1 MTTADLKSARA
12 SLGLSQPQLAA
23 AIGHPVASVR
33 NWEQGRRRIP
43 GSVDVLVKMLL
54 EQSFVKN

>member
-1 MTTADLKSARA
+1 MTPDDLKSSRA

-43 GSVDVLVKMLL
+43 GSVEVVVKMLL
-54 EQSFVKN
+54 EKSGHK